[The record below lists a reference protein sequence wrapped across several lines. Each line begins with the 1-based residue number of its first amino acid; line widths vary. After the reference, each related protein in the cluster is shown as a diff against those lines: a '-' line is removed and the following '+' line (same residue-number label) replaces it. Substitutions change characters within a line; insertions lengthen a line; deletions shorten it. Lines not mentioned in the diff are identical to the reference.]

1 MQNGKKDIETDQ
13 GINFLC
19 TISET
24 VEPRCKRDEEAI
36 CRTATEPYHIESS
49 GAAIMRP
56 ATLDFWAC
64 WGRPAENEYQ
74 LVDWFHE

>member
-1 MQNGKKDIETDQ
+1 MQEG
-13 GINFLC
+13 
-19 TISET
+19 TIDSDRLISLT
-24 VEPRCKRDEEAI
+24 RDEEAI

-74 LVDWFHE
+74 LVDWVHE